1 MSSRNGFSVL
11 VLAAVLLPVVALS
24 ADATAPVKLPSMSA
38 AQIVDRNVAA
48 RGGLPAWR
56 GVQTM
61 TWKGTMGAGAATYTS
76 VTPGG
81 KLETK
86 TRPEAMLPFKLDYKR
101 PLKTRLE
108 LQFNGQTAVQVFDG
122 AQGWKLRP
130 YLGKSA
136 WDAYTPDEL
145 KAATAEPGIDGLLI
159 DYAAKGSRV
168 EAAGTDTVEGHP
180 AYKLRVTLKNGTARS
195 VWVDGQSFLELKI
208 EGAPRKLDNRPRSV
222 EIFPREYRSE
232 QGLLIPHVLE
242 TAVQGVKTTEKINI
256 DSVVVNPPLADTQ
269 FTKPQ

>member
-1 MSSRNGFSVL
+1 MSSKTGFSVL
-11 VLAAVLLPVVALS
+11 VLAAVLLPVLAQ
-24 ADATAPVKLPSMSA
+24 AQAPAPVKLPSLSA
-38 AQIVDRNVAA
+38 AQIVDKNVAA
-48 RGGLPAWR
+48 RGGLQAWR
-56 GVQTM
+56 GVQSM
-61 TWKGTMGAGAATYTS
+61 TWKGTMGAGATTYS
-76 VTPGG
+76 EVTKGG

-130 YLGKSA
+130 YLGKST
-136 WDAYTPDEL
+136 WDAYTPEEL
-145 KAATAEPGIDGLLI
+145 KQATAEPGIDGLLI

-208 EGAPRKLDNRPRSV
+208 EGEPRKLDNRPRTV
-222 EIFPREYRSE
+222 EIYPRDYRPE
-232 QGLLIPHVLE
+232 QGLMMAHVLE